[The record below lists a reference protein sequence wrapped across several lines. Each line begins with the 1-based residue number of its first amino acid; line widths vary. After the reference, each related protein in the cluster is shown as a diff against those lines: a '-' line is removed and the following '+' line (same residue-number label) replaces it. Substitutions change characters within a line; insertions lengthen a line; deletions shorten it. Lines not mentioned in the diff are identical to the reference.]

1 MVPVCQEGDIL
12 LYYGN
17 PNWIDR
23 GIEWFEQQQD
33 PGDDIYV
40 YHVAIAVSAFEQIA
54 ADRRVELRPI
64 TLERAFIICSPPI
77 PKGRVDVALG
87 KLRAKMLGKIY
98 GYMLIADDAVRY
110 LTKGRFGLPKWLMK
124 LFPEPDCSW
133 LVALFWRYAM
143 WGPKLGRNVSPQDIL
158 RIARPWQVYPDRRMP
173 T

>member
-1 MVPVCQEGDIL
+1 MVPICKEGDIL
-12 LYYGN
+12 LYYGD
-17 PNWIDR
+17 PNYIDR
-23 GIEWFEQQQD
+23 GIQWFEQIED

-64 TLERAFIICSPPI
+64 TLERAFIVCRPDI

-87 KLRAKMLGKIY
+87 KLRAKMLGKVY
-98 GYMLIADDAVRY
+98 GYMLIVDDALRDISRNR
-110 LTKGRFGLPKWLMK
+110 LHLPKWFMR
-124 LFPEPDCSW
+124 LFRGPDCSW
-133 LVALFWRYAM
+133 LAALFWRFAL

-158 RIARPWQVYPDRRMP
+158 RIARPWQVYPERRMP